1 MTVTRTP
8 CQARLCQRAA
18 AMLLRVWSWYRV
30 VAVAVRVGA
39 VAVAVVV
46 WLRVDSS
53 CVLDK
58 QSR

>member
-1 MTVTRTP
+1 
-8 CQARLCQRAA
+8 
-18 AMLLRVWSWYRV
+18 MLLRVWSWYRV